1 MVQQQR
7 TAVMV
12 EREEAE
18 IENAVSVLL
27 NAAVVI
33 RKAEGSTG
41 IELECTM
48 CGQREENHTSAC
60 PVPALEEWLN
70 AM

>member
-1 MVQQQR
+1 MAQHSVMDLPAQV
-7 TAVMV
+7 TDIEDAVTK
-12 EREEAE
+12 
-18 IENAVSVLL
+18 LL
-27 NAAVVI
+27 NAAVVM
-33 RKAEGSTG
+33 RGSGAGTR

-48 CGQREENHTSAC
+48 CGQREENHTTAC